1 MFKIISGIAVN
12 KNAIKKIVP
21 TGIDPKDGKEH
32 CKIIFISDIDEC
44 GIDVAMSLEA
54 TLDFLNK

>member
-1 MFKIISGIAVN
+1 MFKILNGIAVN

-21 TGIDPKDGKEH
+21 MGIDPKDKKEH
-32 CKIIFISDIDEC
+32 CIIVMISDIDEC

-54 TLDFLNK
+54 TIDFLNK